1 MKKLLLI
8 SVIAILAF
16 GQIKAQDPIFV
27 KGDKVVSVGLGLGG
41 GYLYSGSGYK
51 MTFPPLTG
59 SFEVGVKD
67 DVLEKGSLGLGG
79 VLGYTGYKWEYNNN
93 YGWKYSNIIIGGR
106 GYFHYPLISKL
117 DTYTGLT
124 LGYNI
129 ASSTYY
135 GSGTPFDDT
144 SSYGGFIWAWF
155 VGGRYYFNEKVA
167 GLLELGYGVSY
178 LTIGVA
184 FKL

>member
-1 MKKLLLI
+1 MKKAGLFLVVAVFTFTQLG
-8 SVIAILAF
+8 AI
-16 GQIKAQDPIFV
+16 DPIFV
-27 KGDKVVSVGLGLGG
+27 KGDKVLSIGVGLGGSS
-41 GYLYSGSGYK
+41 LYSGSGYK
-51 MTFPPLTG
+51 MTFPPLAG
-59 SFEVGVKD
+59 SFEVGIKD
-67 DVLEKGSLGLGG
+67 EVLQKGSLGLGG
-79 VLGYTGYKWEYNNN
+79 VIGYSGYKWEYTSD
-93 YGWKYSNIIIGGR
+93 YGWKYSNFILGAR
-106 GYFHYPLISKL
+106 GYFHYPLVKKL
-117 DTYTGLT
+117 DTYTGIT

-135 GSGTPFDDT
+135 GSGTPYDDT

-155 VGGRYYFNEKVA
+155 VGGRYYFHEKVA

>member
-1 MKKLLLI
+1 
-8 SVIAILAF
+8 
-16 GQIKAQDPIFV
+16 
-27 KGDKVVSVGLGLGG
+27 
-41 GYLYSGSGYK
+41 
-51 MTFPPLTG
+51 MTFPPLAG

-79 VLGYTGYKWEYNNN
+79 GIGYTGYKWDYSGS
-93 YGWKYSNIIIGGR
+93 YGWKYSNFIIGAR
-106 GYFHYPLISKL
+106 GYFHYPLVAKL
-117 DTYTGLT
+117 DTYTGIT

-129 ASSTYY
+129 ASSSYY
-135 GSGTPFDDT
+135 GTGTPYDDT
-144 SSYGGFIWAWF
+144 SSYGGFVWAWF

-184 FKL
+184 FKLN